1 MKRTRMN
8 GSLAASLAFA
18 FLVPGLS
25 SLALAEG
32 AAIEEVVVTA
42 QRRTQSLQDVSLAVT
57 AVSGDELLSL
67 GITDA
72 FSLDKLAPGLQL
84 GLSGNDPRP
93 SLRGA
98 RTQQVEANDVAVSFY
113 TDGLYRPRH
122 GQALAGFV
130 DVDRVEVL
138 RGPQGTLFGR
148 NSFGGLIH
156 VVSNKPDFDAH
167 DYGFAL
173 TLGDYD
179 RIRAEGF
186 VNFAVN
192 DTLAVRLAGVNE
204 SRDPF
209 VDNITIGEDGGLK
222 DADVGY
228 LRGQLA
234 FAPNDVFDLN
244 LRFEI
249 WQDESL
255 GNGHFGY
262 YAEGVPV
269 NLETGLTNGVDGVMR
284 KRIGRSNECAGTC
297 GRYLA
302 GFDDKDTPGFDT
314 AAPVL
319 DDPYKLQDDTRPVRD
334 IEEVTL
340 GFDATY
346 SLPFADFKV
355 TVADMEYDEFRWADC
370 DMSAYAG
377 TECGNLITSDTS
389 QQEFQ
394 LTSNGDG
401 PIEWVAGLFFL
412 QEELSNAFLW
422 LDISTGVDNVPA
434 VPANTNA
441 FASWAAQIQVE
452 TTSQAAYGQAT
463 YAFQDNLRFIAGVRY
478 TDDERE
484 WDIYSQ
490 NPDNPRQLDFSVL
503 STDEGEGSWD
513 RFTWKLGVEYDV
525 GEDSLAYFTVST
537 GFLAGNQ
544 QGAFNGT
551 SFYDEQ
557 TVTAYELGSK
567 NMLLGGTLRLN
578 ASLYANQFEDLLA
591 TRFVDTGVTTLAF
604 TDNAGEIESVGLELE
619 IDWLPSDAFMLGV
632 RATMQDATYGDFV
645 LPNVFQEGGETI
657 SGVDNLLDLD
667 GLQVQNSPD
676 FTLTLIST
684 YTLDLGENGRV
695 EPGVTLYFSDEY
707 RVDDSP
713 WFFGNQD
720 AYTKTD
726 LSLTWTANNED
737 WSVRAFVHNLEDE
750 AVLMKAT
757 RFGGDVAITDWGVPR
772 TYGITLR
779 HRY

>member
-1 MKRTRMN
+1 MN
-8 GSLAASLAFA
+8 KSITAL
-18 FLVPGLS
+18 
-25 SLALAEG
+25 LALALLLAGNPPVALAQET
-32 AAIEEVVVTA
+32 IEEIVVTA
-42 QRRTQSLQDVSLAVT
+42 QKRSQSIQDVSVAVT
-57 AVSGDELLSL
+57 AVTGDELLSL

-93 SLRGA
+93 ALRGA

-156 VVSNKPDFDAH
+156 VVSNQPDFNES

-173 TLGDYD
+173 TLGDYG
-179 RIRAEGF
+179 RTRGEGF
-186 VNFAVN
+186 VN
-192 DTLAVRLAGVNE
+192 LAFTDSVALRLAGVQE

-209 VDNITIGEDGGLK
+209 VDNITIGDDGGLK

-228 LRGQLA
+228 VRGQLA
-234 FAPNDVFDLN
+234 FEPNDLFDIT
-244 LRFEI
+244 LRVEV
-249 WQDESL
+249 WEDESL

-269 NLETGLTNGVDGVMR
+269 NLATGMTNGVDGVMR

-302 GFDDKDTPGFDT
+302 GFDDKDSPGLDT
-314 AAPVL
+314 AARVL

-334 IEEVTL
+334 IEEITL

-346 SLPFADFKV
+346 SFAFADLKV

-377 TECGNLITSDTS
+377 TECGNLITSETS

-394 LTSNGDG
+394 LTSTGDG
-401 PIEWVAGLFFL
+401 PLEWVAGLFFL
-412 QEELSNAFLW
+412 QEDLSNAFLW
-422 LDISTGVDNVPA
+422 LDIASGVNNVPVTPPDIA
-434 VPANTNA
+434 A

-452 TTSQAAYGQAT
+452 TTSQAIYGQAT

-478 TDDERE
+478 TDDERDWE
-484 WDIYSQ
+484 IYSQ
-490 NPDNPRQLDFSVL
+490 NPNNLRQLDFSIL

-513 RFTWKLGVEYDV
+513 RVTWKLGVEYDV

-551 SFYDEQ
+551 NFYDEQ
-557 TVTAYELGSK
+557 TVTAWEIGSK
-567 NMLLGGTLRLN
+567 NLMLDGTLRLN
-578 ASLYANQFEDLLA
+578 ASLYANMFEDLLA
-591 TRFVDTGVTTLAF
+591 TRFVDTGITTLAF
-604 TDNAGEIESVGLELE
+604 TDNAGEIESIGLELE
-619 IDWLPSDAFMLGV
+619 IDWLPSDVFMLGA
-632 RATMQDATYGDFV
+632 RIALQDASYGDFV

-657 SGVDNLLDLD
+657 EGVNNLFQLD
-667 GLQVQNSPD
+667 GMQVQNSPD
-676 FTLTLIST
+676 VTITLLSN
-684 YTLDLGENGRV
+684 YTLDLGSNGRLM
-695 EPGVTLYFSDEY
+695 PGISLYYSDEY
-707 RVDDSP
+707 RADDSP

-720 AYTKTD
+720 SFTKTD
-726 LSLTWTANNED
+726 LSLTWESLD
-737 WSVRAFVHNLEDE
+737 QEWSARVFVNNLEDE

-757 RFGGDVAITDWGVPR
+757 RFGGDLAITDWGAPR
-772 TYGITLR
+772 TYGITIR